1 MWIEKIV
8 NSTALPGERADAMS
22 NDETHDLVG
31 IMQEIADNAELI
43 GPLLAKELE
52 PLRSKLPGEL
62 KELSCLKLIEAPG
75 LCREALERLR
85 PRLAARLAAEEDA

>member
-1 MWIEKIV
+1 
-8 NSTALPGERADAMS
+8 MS

-31 IMQEIADNAELI
+31 IMQELAGNAELI

-62 KELSCLKLIEAPG
+62 KDLPCLRLMETPG
-75 LCREALERLR
+75 LCKDALDRLR
-85 PRLAARLAAEEDA
+85 PRIAARLAAEEDG